1 MSKQEINSASGVVIG
16 GSHYSISDVSSRY
29 FGPMYAIF
37 KDGEYYKYTL
47 SESDAVKLVLSDT
60 EFIVPILNHKG
71 DDQLIFRQS

>member
-1 MSKQEINSASGVVIG
+1 MTASNTVKSNGVVIG

-47 SESDAVKLVLSDT
+47 SESDAVKLILSDT
-60 EFIVPILNHKG
+60 EFIVPVLNHKG

>member
-1 MSKQEINSASGVVIG
+1 MIS

-37 KDGEYYKYTL
+37 KNGEYYKYTL
-47 SESDAVKLVLSDT
+47 SESDAVKLILSDT
-60 EFIVPILNHKG
+60 GFIVAILNHKG